1 MGKPLFPIK
10 KIGKRVGLYTIS
22 FVFHKR
28 KKTKG
33 CRFHPSCKTLH
44 NMSIPYYKQTGQ
56 EVEIFEHV
64 YKNKLPLLL
73 KGPTGTGKS
82 RFVEYM
88 AHQMGK
94 KLYTVACHEET
105 SATDLI
111 GRYIIK
117 GAETIW
123 IDGPMT
129 KAVREGALLYLD
141 EVAEARPD
149 VIVALH
155 SLTDH
160 RRTLFID
167 KTGETIE
174 ANDSF
179 MLIATYNPGYQKGFK
194 ELKPSTRQRFV
205 SFSFNY
211 PKAKVETEIL
221 VNETGVEESIAKK
234 LIKLGEKI
242 RNLTDL
248 GLAETVSTRLLV
260 DAAILIK
267 SGLPMRLACNVAIAE
282 PLSDDQDIV
291 DALKDLISI
300 SI

>member
-1 MGKPLFPIK
+1 MA
-10 KIGKRVGLYTIS
+10 
-22 FVFHKR
+22 
-28 KKTKG
+28 
-33 CRFHPSCKTLH
+33 
-44 NMSIPYYKQTGQ
+44 YK
-56 EVEIFEHV
+56 
-64 YKNKLPLLL
+64 
-73 KGPTGTGKS
+73 
-82 RFVEYM
+82 
-88 AHQMGK
+88 MGK

-117 GAETIW
+117 GAETVW

-129 KAVREGALLYLD
+129 KAVREGAMLYLD

-149 VIVALH
+149 IIVALH

-167 KTGETIE
+167 KTGETIKAE
-174 ANDSF
+174 DGF

-205 SFSFNY
+205 SLSFVY
-211 PKAKVETEIL
+211 PENKIETEIL
-221 VNETGVEESIAKK
+221 INETNVESDVAKK
-234 LIKLGEKI
+234 LVKMGGKI
-242 RNLTDL
+242 RNLTEL

-267 SGLPMRLACNVAIAE
+267 SGLPQRLACNVAIAE
-282 PLSDDQDIV
+282 PLTDDEDTLE
-291 DALKDLISI
+291 ALKDLISL